1 MRAGQEIRELRTDSG
16 WRRVLLVFVIAL
28 LIVPVATTLLDT
40 FAFADI
46 SPAIGNPPVSAKAN
60 DSRIQMADAN
70 SLGSV
75 DDYMHQDGDGPP
87 SAGVPSNPYSQQAMP
102 PPSGWPQGVPQQEWN
117 YRYADPDAAR
127 TALIGAAVVGAL
139 AVGMWA
145 LQQNELHQ
153 AQRHVRKRA
162 YANRPAYPY

>member
-1 MRAGQEIRELRTDSG
+1 MQANQEIRDQRDDCG
-16 WRRVLLVFVIAL
+16 WHRVLRVFLIAL
-28 LIVPVATTLLDT
+28 LTIPVAATSLYTP
-40 FAFADI
+40 AFADI
-46 SPAIGNPPVSAKAN
+46 SPELGNPPVSAEVDN
-60 DSRIQMADAN
+60 PRIQMAEAN
-70 SLGSV
+70 LGSV

-87 SAGVPSNPYSQQAMP
+87 SAGVPSNPYSQQAVP
-102 PPSGWPQGVPQQEWN
+102 PPSASPQGVPQQEWN

-153 AQRHVRKRA
+153 AQRHARKRA
-162 YANRPAYPY
+162 YADRPAYP

>member
-1 MRAGQEIRELRTDSG
+1 MQAHQEIRDQRANCG
-16 WRRVLLVFVIAL
+16 RPRVLLVFLVAL
-28 LIVPVATTLLDT
+28 LTIPVATALRDTL
-40 FAFADI
+40 AFADI
-46 SPAIGNPPVSAKAN
+46 SPVLANPPVSAEVDN
-60 DSRIQMADAN
+60 PRIQMAEAN
-70 SLGSV
+70 LGSV

-87 SAGVPSNPYSQQAMP
+87 SAGAPPSPYSRQAMP
-102 PPSGWPQGVPQQEWN
+102 PPSGSPRGVPQQEWD

-153 AQRHVRKRA
+153 AQRHSRRRA
-162 YANRPAYPY
+162 YADRPAYP

>member
-1 MRAGQEIRELRTDSG
+1 MQADQEIRGQRANCG
-16 WRRVLLVFVIAL
+16 RPGVLLVFLVAL
-28 LIVPVATTLLDT
+28 LTIPVATALWDTL
-40 FAFADI
+40 AFADI
-46 SPAIGNPPVSAKAN
+46 SPVLAIPPVTAEVDN
-60 DSRIQMADAN
+60 PRIQMAEAN
-70 SLGSV
+70 VGSV

-87 SAGVPSNPYSQQAMP
+87 SAGVPSNPYSQQAVR
-102 PPSGWPQGVPQQEWN
+102 PPSPQGMPQQEWN

-153 AQRHVRKRA
+153 AQRHSRRRA
-162 YANRPAYPY
+162 YANRPAYP